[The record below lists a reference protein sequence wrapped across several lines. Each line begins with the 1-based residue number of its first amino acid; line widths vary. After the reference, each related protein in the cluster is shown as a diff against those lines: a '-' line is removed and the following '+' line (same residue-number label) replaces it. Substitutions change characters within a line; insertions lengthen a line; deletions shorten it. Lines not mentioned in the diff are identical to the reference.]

1 MRLHLTTSRVGTRT
15 IAAACA
21 VLLLTAA
28 ACGSSSSKNSSGGAT
43 TSTTFVKLPT
53 STKLGDG
60 VTASTIKLGVA
71 LVDFSQIRQ
80 YTDLIRTNDEQ
91 KKIYGIYINYV
102 NSHGGI
108 DGRKIVPDYKFYSPL
123 GTAQIL
129 TDCTAWAQDDHV
141 FAVVGT
147 FVDFSGDAQTCV
159 AEQQQRVLL
168 TFNLT
173 QAILDRSPAGL
184 IVTPGLLPER
194 TTGILVSLLQK
205 KNLLKGKKI
214 AVVGDQTEST
224 VVKNYVV
231 PALKKANVPLGA
243 TAVLNVSTTGDT
255 TASQQQ
261 LDSFIEKWKT
271 QDVNTIYLSGDLV
284 SSKQFVQKIK
294 SEMPKVSLLTDTT
307 DVLDQAQQLQQEHLK
322 TN

>member
-1 MRLHLTTSRVGTRT
+1 M
-15 IAAACA
+15 
-21 VLLLTAA
+21 
-28 ACGSSSSKNSSGGAT
+28 
-43 TSTTFVKLPT
+43 
-53 STKLGDG
+53 
-60 VTASTIKLGVA
+60 
-71 LVDFSQIRQ
+71 
-80 YTDLIRTNDEQ
+80 
-91 KKIYGIYINYV
+91 
-102 NSHGGI
+102 
-108 DGRKIVPDYKFYSPL
+108 
-123 GTAQIL
+123 
-129 TDCTAWAQDDHV
+129 

-147 FVDFSGDAQTCV
+147 FVDFSGDAQTCI
-159 AEQQQRVLL
+159 AKQQQRVLL

-194 TTGILVSLLQK
+194 TTGILVSLLEKQ
-205 KNLLKGKKI
+205 NLLKGKKI
-214 AVVGDQTEST
+214 AVVGDGTEGT

-261 LDSFIEKWKT
+261 LDSFIERWKT
-271 QDVNTIYLSGDLV
+271 QGVNTIYLSGDLV

-294 SEMPKVSLLTDTT
+294 TEMPKVSFLTDTT

-322 TN
+322 SNPYRGHRHRGRSHPARVRQQPELDVLQGHLQGRDRQDAGKRRADDHDQRRQDRRHLRHDQRRVSGDHDVPRHRASASASTSTTTTGSIP